1 MQFPSQSEFCVD
13 LGARWAIMI
22 NARLARGGFPVT
34 TCGRNLGRFKNGL
47 ATLGL
52 LFALAAPVH
61 AAPSTAGCLDLAAPE
76 SKISLQCE
84 TVAASP
90 GLKGYEA
97 GIAAFNA
104 ARAYLGQASGTSNSS
119 SQFVKAAELMNTSFN
134 RLSDAA
140 LMSSDRGTLGFS
152 KREWRKWQKAPLTGF
167 RYDRSLAYAS
177 ALEGLANTVPF
188 VATTMCSSKPDCLSK
203 ALARLSDEEV
213 AAPFAPRGSSQG
225 DWRYNEFYYR
235 RGALHQA
242 RGQLAD
248 TDIAIDNYN
257 KVLASRR
264 SERKA
269 EAAQAVETLA
279 LAVADENRVR
289 GGMSLSQAIK
299 YYSVALGARPD
310 SGRAQEGL
318 GQSYLQL
325 CREGTTTPAQ
335 RVTDCLSARTA
346 FEAAKGLA
354 GADQTLVLLGLGE
367 SLSVAAAELAKVNPG
382 DGNILLYKQGSVDAY
397 AQAAS
402 GSGGNAKAQ
411 LSLANAL
418 KATQPDRAS
427 EAYRQYVAMELAYP
441 DWIAADWQ
449 SPVGPLFQQKV
460 NAVSDIDDRRSVA
473 GAIMALYEIRS
484 ASNGLRKDVS
494 LSLLNA
500 ALAAQP
506 SLIEASLK
514 VGRLHLMPPTNP
526 TAANAAFLSVVNAT
540 GGPNGPPAVGRQKE
554 RAEAFYELGRAEALK
569 SSTSMRAQ
577 TSAAGVKYAREAFS
591 LDGAEPRY
599 KKAACLSYIAT
610 FKPTAEDPGNASW
623 CSGIGGADG
632 QLLLGMYYLRI
643 AQTAPASRR
652 NALRDEAQSAFIQ
665 GKGLVPQT
673 AGAGPVF
680 ASDWPNAPASMSIAT
695 LLEVGRAKA
704 IACNGASVNLA
715 LSPADISAASSQ
727 FDFFPVGACTR

>member
-1 MQFPSQSEFCVD
+1 M
-13 LGARWAIMI
+13 AI
-22 NARLARGGFPVT
+22 
-34 TCGRNLGRFKNGL
+34 CGRNSGRFKNGL

-61 AAPSTAGCLDLAAPE
+61 AAPPTAGCLDFAAPE
-76 SKISLQCE
+76 SKISQQCE
-84 TVAASP
+84 AVAASP
-90 GLKGYEA
+90 SLKGYEA

-104 ARAYLGQASGTSNSS
+104 ARAYLNQASGTSNSS
-119 SQFVKAAELMNTSFN
+119 SHFVKAAELVNTSFN

-140 LMSSDRGTLGFS
+140 LLSPDRGTLGFS
-152 KREWRKWQKAPLTGF
+152 KREWKKWQKAPLTGF
-167 RYDRSLAYAS
+167 RYDRTLAYVS
-177 ALEGLANTVPF
+177 ALEGLANAQPF
-188 VATTMCSSKPDCLSK
+188 VATTVCSSQQDCFSK
-203 ALARLSDEEV
+203 ALARLANDDI
-213 AAPFAPRGSSQG
+213 AAPFAPRGSAQG
-225 DWRYNEFYYR
+225 DWRYNEFYFR
-235 RGALHQA
+235 RGALYRA

-248 TDIAIDNYN
+248 TDLAIDSF
-257 KVLASRR
+257 KVVLSSRR
-264 SERKA
+264 SERKV
-269 EAAQAVETLA
+269 EAAQALETLA
-279 LAVADENRVR
+279 LAVADENRAR

-299 YYSVALGARPD
+299 YYSIALVAKPG

-325 CREGTTTPAQ
+325 CREATTTSAQ
-335 RVTDCLSARTA
+335 RVTDCLSARNA
-346 FEAAKGLA
+346 FEAAKGLD

-367 SLSVAAAELAKVNPG
+367 SLSVAAAELAKVSPG

-418 KATQPDRAS
+418 KSTQPGRAS

-441 DWIAADWQ
+441 NWIAADWQ

-460 NAVSDIDDRRSVA
+460 NMMSSMDDRRSVA
-473 GAIMALYEIRS
+473 GAIMALYEAQS
-484 ASNGLRKDVS
+484 ASGGLRKDIS

-506 SLIEASLK
+506 SRIEASLK
-514 VGRLHLMPPTNP
+514 VGRLHLSPPANWM
-526 TAANAAFLSVVNAT
+526 AANTAFLNVVNAT
-540 GGPNGPPAVGRQKE
+540 GGPNGPPAVGREKE
-554 RAEAFYELGRAEALK
+554 RAEAFYELGRAEALNN
-569 SSTSMRAQ
+569 STSARAQ
-577 TSAAGVKYAREAFS
+577 TSAAGIKYAREAFS
-591 LDGAEPRY
+591 LDGAETRY
-599 KKAACLSYIAT
+599 KKAACLSYIVN
-610 FKPTAEDPGNASW
+610 FKPTAADPGNASW

-632 QLLLGMYYLRI
+632 QFLLGIYYLRI

-652 NALRDEAQSAFIQ
+652 NALRDEAQGAFIQ
-665 GKGLVPQT
+665 GNGLASQLAA
-673 AGAGPVF
+673 AGSVPVF
-680 ASDWPNAPASMSIAT
+680 ESDWPKAPVPMSIAT

-727 FDFFPVGACTR
+727 FDFFQVGACTR

>member
-1 MQFPSQSEFCVD
+1 V
-13 LGARWAIMI
+13 ARCE
-22 NARLARGGFPVT
+22 RHS
-34 TCGRNLGRFKNGL
+34 GRFKNGL

-76 SKISLQCE
+76 SKISQQCE

-90 GLKGYEA
+90 SLKGYEA

-104 ARAYLGQASGTSNSS
+104 ARAYLGQASGASNSS
-119 SQFVKAAELMNTSFN
+119 NQFVKAAELVTTSFN

-140 LMSSDRGTLGFS
+140 LLSSDRSTLGFS
-152 KREWRKWQKAPLTGF
+152 KREWRKWQKAPRTGF

-177 ALEGLANTVPF
+177 ALEGLGNGVPF
-188 VATTMCSSKPDCLSK
+188 VATTICSSKSDCLSK
-203 ALARLSDEEV
+203 ALARLSDEDI

-235 RGALHQA
+235 RGVLHQA

-248 TDIAIDNYN
+248 TDMAIDNFN
-257 KVLASRR
+257 KVLSSRR

-269 EAAQAVETLA
+269 DAAQAVETLA
-279 LAVADENRVR
+279 LAVADENLAR

-325 CREGTTTPAQ
+325 CREATTTPAQ
-335 RVTDCLSARTA
+335 RVTDCLSARNA
-346 FEAAKGLA
+346 FEAAKGLS
-354 GADQTLVLLGLGE
+354 GADQTLVYLGLGE
-367 SLSVAAAELAKVNPG
+367 SLSVAATELAKVNPG
-382 DGNILLYKQGSVDAY
+382 DGNILLYNQASVDAY

-418 KATQPDRAS
+418 KSTQPDRAS

-449 SPVGPLFQQKV
+449 SPVGSLFQQKV
-460 NAVSDIDDRRSVA
+460 NALSSKDDRHSVA
-473 GAIMALYEIRS
+473 GAIMTLHEIRS
-484 ASNGLRKDVS
+484 ASGGLRKDVS

-514 VGRLHLMPPTNP
+514 VGRLHLMPPANS

-540 GGPNGPPAVGRQKE
+540 GGASGPPAVGREKA

-569 SSTSMRAQ
+569 NSTSTRAQ
-577 TSAAGVKYAREAFS
+577 TSLAGVKYARDAFS
-591 LDGAEPRY
+591 LNGAEARY
-599 KKAACLSYIAT
+599 KKAACLSYIVT

-632 QLLLGMYYLRI
+632 QFLLGMYYLRI
-643 AQTAPASRR
+643 AQTAPSSRR
-652 NALRDEAQSAFIQ
+652 NALRDEAQGAFIQ
-665 GKGLVPQT
+665 GKGLVSQ
-673 AGAGPVF
+673 GADTVTVF
-680 ASDWPNAPASMSIAT
+680 ESDWPKAPPAMSIAT
-695 LLEVGRAKA
+695 LLEFGRAKA

-715 LSPADISAASSQ
+715 LSPADVSAASRQ
-727 FDFFPVGACTR
+727 FDFFQVGACTR